1 MHAAVVTTFGA
12 APRYQEFPAPVPADG
27 EMLVHVLAAGLHP
40 RVRSQADGS
49 HYTSTGELP
58 LVPGIDGVGRGPDGL
73 LRYFVLPDTTR
84 GAMAE
89 QTVIDTRRSLVLP
102 ATIDPVAVAAA
113 MNPAMSS
120 WVALRQRV
128 PFQPG
133 QDVLVLGATGNA
145 GQMAVQI
152 AKLLGANHVIAA
164 GRHPDRLAALPALGA
179 TATVLLDGNP
189 DGHADGNPDAHADGN
204 PDGHAGATPD
214 GHAGGNPDGHAG
226 GNPDGHAG
234 GNPDGTAD
242 RLGPTAADVDVVLDY
257 LWGEPAAAAMIAIL
271 TKRADRSKPLTWIQ
285 IGSVAGRTAP
295 VPSAALRSA
304 RLAIVGSGQGSV
316 GAREYLAE
324 LPALIEEIAAGTL
337 NVDARAMPLADVE
350 QAWPAATD
358 ARQRIVLTPQP

>member
-12 APRYQEFPAPVPADG
+12 APRYQEFPVPVPADG
-27 EMLVHVLAAGLHP
+27 EMLVHVLASGLHP

-49 HYTSTGELP
+49 HYTSTDELP

-73 LRYFVLPDTTR
+73 LRYFVLPDTTM

-89 QTVIDTRRSLVLP
+89 QTVIDVRRSLVLP
-102 ATIDPVAVAAA
+102 DTIDPVAVAAA

-128 PFQPG
+128 TFQSG

-152 AKLLGANHVIAA
+152 AKLAGANHVIAA
-164 GRHPDRLAALPALGA
+164 GRRPDLLAALPALGA
-179 TATVLLDGNP
+179 TATVLLDGTP
-189 DGHADGNPDAHADGN
+189 ATPAT
-204 PDGHAGATPD
+204 PATPD
-214 GHAGGNPDGHAG
+214 GTAG
-226 GNPDGHAG
+226 
-234 GNPDGTAD
+234 
-242 RLGPTAADVDVVLDY
+242 RLGPAAADVDVVLDY
-257 LWGEPAAAAMIAIL
+257 LWGEPAAAAMTAVL
-271 TKRADRSKPLTWIQ
+271 THRADRSKPLTWIQ
-285 IGSVAGRTAP
+285 IGSVAGPTAP
-295 VPSAALRSA
+295 IPSAALRSA

-324 LPALIEEIAAGTL
+324 LPALIAEIATGTL
-337 NVDARAMPLADVE
+337 KVDARAMPLADVE
-350 QAWPAATD
+350 RAWAAD

>member
-27 EMLVHVLAAGLHP
+27 EMLVDVLASGLHP

-49 HYTSTGELP
+49 HYTSTDELP

-73 LRYFVLPDTTR
+73 LRYFVLPDTTMS
-84 GAMAE
+84 AMAE
-89 QTVIDTRRSLVLP
+89 QTVIDIRRSLVLP
-102 ATIDPVAVAAA
+102 GTVDPVAVAAA

-152 AKLLGANHVIAA
+152 AKLAGANHVIAA
-164 GRHPDRLAALPALGA
+164 GRHADRLAALPALGA
-179 TATVLLDGNP
+179 TATVPLDNT
-189 DGHADGNPDAHADGN
+189 ADADADDTAHAADTA
-204 PDGHAGATPD
+204 DTAHAAAD
-214 GHAGGNPDGHAG
+214 D
-226 GNPDGHAG
+226 
-234 GNPDGTAD
+234 TAD
-242 RLGPTAADVDVVLDY
+242 RLGQAAADVDVVLDY
-257 LWGEPAAAAMIAIL
+257 LWGEPAAAAMTAVL

-285 IGSVAGRTAP
+285 IGSVAGPTAP
-295 VPSAALRSA
+295 IPSAALRSA
-304 RLAIVGSGQGSV
+304 RFQIVGSGQGSV

-324 LPALIEEIAAGTL
+324 LPALIEVIAAGTL
-337 NVDARAMPLADVE
+337 NVGARAMPLADVE
-350 QAWPAATD
+350 QAWTADT
-358 ARQRIVLTPQP
+358 RQRIVLNPQP